1 MKSFKELKISKDML
15 KYQKGKIYKIISNN
29 TDKVY
34 YGSTVSLLSRRKAQ
48 HNYDFKNNVNFLSC
62 REIMDNEHWD
72 LVLVEDYPCE
82 RKEQLLM
89 RERFY
94 IENNDCINKAN
105 PITTKEERINYCKD
119 WRDKNK
125 EERKKNQHIYY
136 AKRKEKITC
145 ECGSVI
151 SRIHKSRHL
160 KSLKHKEF
168 IKV

>member
-1 MKSFKELKISKDML
+1 MS

-34 YGSTVSLLSRRKAQ
+34 YGSTVSLLCRRKAQ
-48 HNYDFKNNVNFLSC
+48 HNYDFKNNLNFLSC

-94 IENNDCINKAN
+94 IENNDCVNKAN
-105 PITTKEERINYCKD
+105 PFISKEERKVYI
-119 WRDKNK
+119 DKYNQDHK

-136 AKRKEKITC
+136 AKRNEKITC

-151 SRIHKSRHL
+151 SKMHKSRHL